1 MIKSNN
7 APSQYKNKW
16 AFGSIQQLADKY
28 NVTII
33 RVYGI
38 AGHGKVLIDARLEY
52 LTPKELL
59 LMTGGLKIV

>member
-7 APSQYKNKW
+7 APNQYKNKW
-16 AFGSIQQLADKY
+16 AFGSMQHLADKY

-33 RVYGI
+33 KVYGI
-38 AGHGKVLIDARLEY
+38 AGHGKVLIDAMLAY
-52 LTPKELL
+52 PTPKELL